1 MVGQRCFEKKTVAS
15 PLFSDRDDFENPSAD
30 KEPSL
35 TPAGLSQGLSR
46 GIVLSKKNEYF
57 WDSMEYSWVL
67 MGHFFIVSL

>member
-1 MVGQRCFEKKTVAS
+1 VVRQSCFEKKTVAN

-35 TPAGLSQGLSR
+35 TPAAGLSQGLSR
-46 GIVLSKKNEYF
+46 GIVLTKKTEYF

-67 MGHFFIVSL
+67 MG